1 MENHWS
7 ILFKLYPHIYCHSL
21 PPTSGTSELDIE
33 CLQNRNTLILQLLF
47 DCISA
52 DLFNTTLQM
61 CRMFVIKCRKTIHM
75 YQNILWIEDSGMPC
89 IRKAQVSKFINP
101 PTAFEHVFWQ
111 ISPQDL
117 SESAWQNSHI
127 ILS

>member
-1 MENHWS
+1 
-7 ILFKLYPHIYCHSL
+7 
-21 PPTSGTSELDIE
+21 
-33 CLQNRNTLILQLLF
+33 
-47 DCISA
+47 
-52 DLFNTTLQM
+52 
-61 CRMFVIKCRKTIHM
+61 M
-75 YQNILWIEDSGMPC
+75 YQNILWIEDFGIPC

-127 ILS
+127 IKFYSQLPGMDDRTPCMQLSQGTVVPCI